1 MPDYR
6 RSIGFVY
13 LQRSKHD
20 RAELFSREKEN
31 ISPAPSLKNYPGAR
45 RLNLPRVAPPGADLW
60 EALARRRSVRKYASE
75 ALSLE
80 TISLLLWAT
89 QGVTAR
95 VGHYL
100 LRPAPSAGALYPIET
115 YLCLNDVAGL
125 PPGLVHYDVAA
136 AALEYLEEGDFGQDL
151 AEAAMGQKMCARA
164 PVVFIWSAIARRT
177 MSKYG
182 SRGIRYIFM
191 DVAHICQNLLL
202 AAQAL
207 GLGACPVG
215 AFFDDEVNQL
225 LGLDGLEE
233 TVVYMAPVGIPA

>member
-1 MPDYR
+1 
-6 RSIGFVY
+6 
-13 LQRSKHD
+13 
-20 RAELFSREKEN
+20 
-31 ISPAPSLKNYPGAR
+31 
-45 RLNLPRVAPPGADLW
+45 
-60 EALARRRSVRKYASE
+60 
-75 ALSLE
+75 
-80 TISLLLWAT
+80 
-89 QGVTAR
+89 
-95 VGHYL
+95 
-100 LRPAPSAGALYPIET
+100 
-115 YLCLNDVAGL
+115 
-125 PPGLVHYDVAA
+125 
-136 AALEYLEEGDFGQDL
+136 
-151 AEAAMGQKMCARA
+151 ARA